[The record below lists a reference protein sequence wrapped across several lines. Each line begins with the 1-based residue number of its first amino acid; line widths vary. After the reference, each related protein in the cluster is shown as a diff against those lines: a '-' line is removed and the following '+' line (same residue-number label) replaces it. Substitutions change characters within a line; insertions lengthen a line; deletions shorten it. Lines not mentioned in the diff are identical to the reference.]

1 MSMENKLVAT
11 LSEGETEIVR
21 QLFMR
26 KKALEELLNSI
37 DSNNE
42 ALYNRIIDD
51 LIVANEQMTAW
62 WENTSQMNQW
72 TFDERSKWMVNFA
85 TREVFIAN

>member
-1 MSMENKLVAT
+1 MENKLVAT